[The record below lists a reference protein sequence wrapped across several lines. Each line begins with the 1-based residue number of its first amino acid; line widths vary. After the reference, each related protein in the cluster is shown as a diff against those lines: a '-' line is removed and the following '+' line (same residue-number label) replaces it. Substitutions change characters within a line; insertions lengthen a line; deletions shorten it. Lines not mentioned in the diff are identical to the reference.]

1 MSRTL
6 AANVPLND
14 VFVARTLCAETV
26 LSDAAATR
34 RAFALASLA
43 HPRLTYGGW
52 VRYLKRAARPN
63 QDRTGIMF
71 LEDRRGYPHAMF
83 RYAVD
88 DRPSLVAAAAESA
101 ARILRLSDIV
111 AADVA
116 ADSLLPEIATLAERL
131 AGSLDCA
138 MVMIELP
145 GALRIGQGAL
155 VGYEEA
161 AGGVVFRPLPRDAE
175 TAASGAAA

>member
-1 MSRTL
+1 MVAS
-6 AANVPLND
+6 VND
-14 VFVARTLCAETV
+14 VFVARTLSAENV

-34 RAFALASLA
+34 RAFALANLA
-43 HPRLTYGGW
+43 HPRLTYPGW
-52 VRYLKRAARPN
+52 VRYLKRSARPSR
-63 QDRTGIMF
+63 DRTGIMF

-83 RYAVD
+83 RYAID
-88 DRPSLVAAAAESA
+88 DRPSLIAAAAEGP

-116 ADSLLPEIATLAERL
+116 ADSLLPEIAALAERL
-131 AGSLDCA
+131 ACKLGCA

-145 GALRIGQGAL
+145 GALRIGRGAL

-161 AGGVVFRPLPRDAE
+161 AGGVVFRPLPRE
-175 TAASGAAA
+175 AASGAAA